1 MVGHGKY
8 HSEGWLTPSA
18 TIVKYAGSL
27 KAVRG
32 SSTPADFRSVDMPAK
47 EFFWARLKRRQCD
60 PVDSADDHVCM
71 DVTRIEALLGTI
83 DHSWVIEM
91 AA

>member
-1 MVGHGKY
+1 M
-8 HSEGWLTPSA
+8 
-18 TIVKYAGSL
+18 
-27 KAVRG
+27 RG
-32 SSTPADFRSVDMPAK
+32 SSTPADLRSVDMPAK

-60 PVDSADDHVCM
+60 PDGCDLVDSADDHVCM

-83 DHSWVIEM
+83 DHCWVLRM